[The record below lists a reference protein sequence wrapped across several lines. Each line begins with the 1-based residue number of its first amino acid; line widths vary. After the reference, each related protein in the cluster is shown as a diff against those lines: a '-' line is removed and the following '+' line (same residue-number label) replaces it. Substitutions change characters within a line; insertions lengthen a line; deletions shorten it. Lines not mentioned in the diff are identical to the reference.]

1 MLVAFSVALSFKP
14 QDAQVATSL
23 GFSLPSEPARIPRPS
38 SLDLRDLRHG
48 GDASVPAPA
57 DSNPDA
63 KRARAVLDE
72 AQAFAL
78 QHQFH
83 LPPEGPLF
91 LELCAGSAQLS
102 ACAARRGFMP
112 VAVDCSEN
120 RHQPKC
126 KIFNLDLGSPGSWST
141 LRHLVNSHLERVAHV
156 HISPPCGTCSRAR
169 GLPLPDGSMPD
180 GSPGP
185 PALRDAAHVWGL
197 PDLQP
202 SQQTRL
208 DKANALYLHMCDFI
222 AFLQGYGVPWTI
234 ENPSRSWLWQLPVL
248 APLVEAH
255 HMFHCETC
263 AFGSQRL
270 KRTAFLASHREF
282 QLVARLCPGCPVH
295 LPWGVTPQGD
305 FATGREATFPLAL
318 CETICDAVELLCT
331 ARGCLPG
338 SPKTLVA
345 RAQKQPRGRATPQ
358 LIPEFLRI
366 ESAVLPQVPL
376 VDSKKRLLHAVAGV
390 PAGSKL
396 LRCADRGSKGWLC
409 VLGVYRSPLAFATL
423 SKQLLHPYDTLVQ
436 LPDCLLKVVFKQ
448 LTLSPHELAAERLRK
463 LQTWRSWAGDLQ
475 EQEKSLKASLHPDV
489 ADILKPKRICL
500 MKKIAQEMSWPD
512 MGIFDEMTSGFRL
525 VGNGSKSGLFRP
537 GAKLASLSE
546 DDLLDASESLRP
558 QLLQKVMRE
567 RPDADSQ
574 ELRNLT
580 EKEASEKKWLQGPFS
595 PDEISSRFGRW
606 LPVRRFGVRQ
616 NDKLRAIDDFRENQ
630 LNRAYSSVEK
640 VVLHA
645 MDHLLW
651 SLQTLLRYLIE
662 RGEVSLELSTGEVL
676 RGQVHPSWNLGK
688 DSLVV
693 TALDLRSAYKQLPL
707 SPLDQDKT
715 VVVLRDHR
723 SATSK
728 VDCYVMKT
736 LPFGSSASVDKFLRV
751 SAFIQA
757 AGCELLL
764 LWSNYFDDFPLAS
777 HHLTSTSSLAAAK
790 AMLSLFGF
798 EYAGDKLP
806 PFRPWC
812 EVLGI
817 KLDLTAA
824 HEGEIRISNKPSR
837 VVEVQRLL
845 DQALDSRSL
854 TPAAVPSFVGK
865 LQYAD
870 SQVWGRA
877 GRIALGDLRSLGGS
891 GGSAVTLDSDQMAAL
906 AVLRDRFAK
915 GQPITLLASRPSLPG
930 VLFTDGA
937 LEGGRASI
945 GGVFYPS
952 CRDMP
957 AEVFGCPLPDAVLES
972 LKGDKE
978 HVIGA
983 VELYAVATAV
993 TLWMPRMAEQRVLV
1007 FNDNWPALDTL
1018 VRGTS
1023 GIHEWRKVLL
1033 AMEKAEADKPPV
1045 YWFARVPSG
1054 SNVSDDPSR
1063 GSLKA
1068 LNNENYLVVQPSCPL
1083 TGCRLPSFFE
1093 ASA

>member
-1 MLVAFSVALSFKP
+1 MVPRPRQFLLATGLRYYFLQFPSDAVTAAMIRAQILGELEDTTMAGTLAFFRYMLEQPYREDFYEAVYLYIADSMTADPRPITSIHPALFPLSAP
-14 QDAQVATSL
+14 AAVDATAHAGTCDLAGGMASSAV
-23 GFSLPSEPARIPRPS
+23 EPA
-38 SLDLRDLRHG
+38 
-48 GDASVPAPA
+48 
-57 DSNPDA
+57 
-63 KRARAVLDE
+63 
-72 AQAFAL
+72 
-78 QHQFH
+78 
-83 LPPEGPLF
+83 
-91 LELCAGSAQLS
+91 
-102 ACAARRGFMP
+102 
-112 VAVDCSEN
+112 
-120 RHQPKC
+120 
-126 KIFNLDLGSPGSWST
+126 
-141 LRHLVNSHLERVAHV
+141 
-156 HISPPCGTCSRAR
+156 
-169 GLPLPDGSMPD
+169 
-180 GSPGP
+180 
-185 PALRDAAHVWGL
+185 
-197 PDLQP
+197 
-202 SQQTRL
+202 
-208 DKANALYLHMCDFI
+208 ANALYLHMCDFI

-234 ENPSRSWLWQLPVL
+234 ENPSRSWLWKLPIL
-248 APLVEAH
+248 EPLVEAH

-270 KRTAFLASHREF
+270 KRTAFLASHSEF

-295 LPWGVTPQGD
+295 LPWGITPQSD

-331 ARGCLPG
+331 ARG
-338 SPKTLVA
+338 
-345 RAQKQPRGRATPQ
+345 
-358 LIPEFLRI
+358 
-366 ESAVLPQVPL
+366 
-376 VDSKKRLLHAVAGV
+376 
-390 PAGSKL
+390 
-396 LRCADRGSKGWLC
+396 
-409 VLGVYRSPLAFATL
+409 
-423 SKQLLHPYDTLVQ
+423 
-436 LPDCLLKVVFKQ
+436 
-448 LTLSPHELAAERLRK
+448 
-463 LQTWRSWAGDLQ
+463 SWAGELQ
-475 EQEKSLKASLHPDV
+475 EQEKSLKASMRPD
-489 ADILKPKRICL
+489 
-500 MKKIAQEMSWPD
+500 
-512 MGIFDEMTSGFRL
+512 
-525 VGNGSKSGLFRP
+525 
-537 GAKLASLSE
+537 
-546 DDLLDASESLRP
+546 
-558 QLLQKVMRE
+558 VMRE
-567 RPDADSQ
+567 RPDADSE
-574 ELRNLT
+574 ELRSMT

-651 SLQTLLRYLIE
+651 SLQTLLRYLID

-676 RGQVHPSWNLGK
+676 RGQVHPSWSLRK

-723 SATSK
+723 SDTSK

-790 AMLSLFGF
+790 AMLSELLLLWSNYFDDFPLASHHLTSTSSLAAAKAMLSLFGF

-824 HEGEIRISNKPSR
+824 HEGEVRISNKPSR

-845 DQALDSRSL
+845 DRALDSRSL

-870 SQVWGRA
+870 SQVWGRS

-891 GGSAVTLDSDQMAAL
+891 GSSAVNLDPDQMAAL

-957 AEVFGCPLPDAVLES
+957 AEVFGCPLPDAVLEG

-993 TLWMPRMAEQRVLV
+993 TLWMPVWLGSEFLSSTTIGQR
-1007 FNDNWPALDTL
+1007 
-1018 VRGTS
+1018 S
-1023 GIHEWRKVLL
+1023 I
-1033 AMEKAEADKPPV
+1033 
-1045 YWFARVPSG
+1045 
-1054 SNVSDDPSR
+1054 
-1063 GSLKA
+1063 
-1068 LNNENYLVVQPSCPL
+1068 
-1083 TGCRLPSFFE
+1083 RL
-1093 ASA
+1093 